1 MPRGRLFV
9 VRRFVLDPLTES
21 RVVPSK
27 SAIYITLNCVRTA
40 SELPAESSQRI
51 TGEFIHSRFSL
62 SRHVVGRETQTQHRQ
77 SLCQCLSH

>member
-51 TGEFIHSRFSL
+51 TGEFTV
-62 SRHVVGRETQTQHRQ
+62 SRHTSSVERHRHSTD
-77 SLCQCLSH
+77 SLCASV

>member
-51 TGEFIHSRFSL
+51 TGEFIHSA
-62 SRHVVGRETQTQHRQ
+62 SRDTSSVERHRHSTD
-77 SLCQCLSH
+77 SLCASV